1 MDCLGHNLLTRQS
14 LIERAMA
21 LITEGMREKSKKK
34 MQEADVL
41 LQLAAGA
48 GNAEAAEYL
57 ADLWPSLK
65 ARAQSY
71 Q

>member
-1 MDCLGHNLLTRQS
+1 
-14 LIERAMA
+14 MA

-34 MQEADVL
+34 MQEADAL
-41 LQLAAGA
+41 LQFGANA